1 MKSIVFSLV
10 SFILFGL
17 GISLQIKAAVGQS
30 MLNAFALTLS
40 DLSNIEVGT
49 ILSIINL
56 SFFIAY
62 LAVKRMKIDGSD
74 VVQIAATIANGYV
87 INFFVYRVLDK
98 LIIEFYLLRI
108 AVLLLGMLIS
118 YVNLGQILAIGII
131 KFPLESLCIS
141 ISEKLNKQLTWV
153 RMKFDVFFLTV
164 TIVITI
170 ITGNTLHI
178 REGTI
183 LSFLL
188 LSKLLGFF
196 YGLFKR
202 YWDRNIPARR

>member
-17 GISLQIKAAVGQS
+17 GISLQINAAVGQS

-62 LAVKRMKIDGSD
+62 LAVKRMKIDGTD

-196 YGLFKR
+196 YGLFKN
-202 YWDRNIPARR
+202 YWDRNIPVRR